1 MQEFLSPPCKRAHVQ
16 YICPIKELFLGS
28 SLVKQTHFDL
38 QQGLKTC
45 EGKIVSPHFTEKRL
59 KKLLEEFTL
68 HSEQKVLAN
77 TENNLPCV
85 NLSEKDSLIFT
96 QLLPLRELQT

>member
-1 MQEFLSPPCKRAHVQ
+1 M
-16 YICPIKELFLGS
+16 
-28 SLVKQTHFDL
+28 KQTHFDL